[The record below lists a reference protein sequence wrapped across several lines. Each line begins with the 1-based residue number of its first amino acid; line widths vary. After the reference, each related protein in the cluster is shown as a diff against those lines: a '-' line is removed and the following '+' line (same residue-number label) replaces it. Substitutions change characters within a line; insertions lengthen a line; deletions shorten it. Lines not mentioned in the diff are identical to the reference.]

1 MSGEISIYIVQYNL
15 KKSLHIFYFFIV
27 HNISTYFI
35 LLLSLYN
42 SIVKETLLISV
53 ITYMS
58 YLLFSVF
65 TIPHRAI
72 KIWIAEGVH
81 HQRVKSTFCHF
92 FYYNPQD
99 NRLHSNIHSQVR
111 FFEKGPSTNDDI
123 HFLRFLTFPP
133 SSSPIL
139 LNRLME

>member
-92 FYYNPQD
+92 FSIRRTMHSIRIFTVKYDFLKRGHPQMMTSIFWD
-99 NRLHSNIHSQVR
+99 FWPFLRLHHP
-111 FFEKGPSTNDDI
+111 FY
-123 HFLRFLTFPP
+123 
-133 SSSPIL
+133 
-139 LNRLME
+139 